1 MSKTL
6 KVKIMTTTTNRPTLN
21 NKIVCL
27 YHNNCTDGM
36 MSAVIA
42 KFYHHKDDFVA
53 VPVQYQKPTEEDKT
67 PILGDNVD
75 TVYILDFS
83 FSPEKTLPMLF
94 KPDGTR
100 RKVVMLD
107 HHLSAMNE
115 WFSRTKENHLFG
127 KLYEQSPIDSSG
139 KHYVKNDAGYFCNTP
154 GSCKAGTFSCYVDM
168 TRSGALLTFEYFT
181 CLHQEASLAQIVESD
196 VEVENITVSIFEQC
210 WGMLKI
216 ISTYVS
222 DRDLWKFEYKETLAC
237 YELLNS
243 WKQDVNVWL
252 DNIYCYSVKS
262 PIGRFSDDINM
273 MQSRI
278 DMRDELATEYASK
291 AQKVVILNKTGMIVN
306 VPSNFTSIVASKLYD
321 KEGIDF
327 AMCYVV
333 GGTDYIIFSMRSSQK
348 KDFDCEAI
356 AKVMGGGGHK
366 NAAGFRGDIA
376 LLTDFLNAIVKS

>member
-1 MSKTL
+1 
-6 KVKIMTTTTNRPTLN
+6 
-21 NKIVCL
+21 
-27 YHNNCTDGM
+27 M

-42 KFYHHKDDFVA
+42 KLYHHKDDFAA
-53 VPVQYQKPTEEDKT
+53 VPVQYQKETEEDKT
-67 PILGDNVD
+67 PILGDGVD
-75 TVYILDFS
+75 IVYILDFS

-94 KPDGTR
+94 KSDGTR

-115 WFSRTKENHLFG
+115 WFSKTKENHLFG
-127 KLYEQSPIDSSG
+127 KLYEQSPIGSSG
-139 KHYVKNDAGYFCNTP
+139 EHCVKNNTGYFCNRP
-154 GSCKAGTFSCYVDM
+154 SSCKAGEFSCYVDM

-181 CLHQEASLAQIVESD
+181 KLCQSAHRAQAESD
-196 VEVENITVSIFEQC
+196 VEVENSTVSIFEQC

-216 ISTYVS
+216 MSTYVS
-222 DRDLWKFEYKETLAC
+222 DRDLWKFEHKQTLAC

-243 WKQDVNVWL
+243 WKQDVDVWL
-252 DNIYCYSVKS
+252 DNIYCYSVKTPMS
-262 PIGRFSDDINM
+262 RFNEDLEK

-291 AQKVVILNKTGMIVN
+291 AQKVTILNKTGMIVN
-306 VPSNFTSIVASKLYD
+306 VPSNFTSIVSSKLYD
-321 KEGIDF
+321 EEGIDF
-327 AMCYVV
+327 VMCYVV
-333 GGTDYIIFSMRSSQK
+333 GGTDYVIFSLRSSQK